1 MSKDFGLL
9 YTEHHGWLKGWLY
22 RRLGCSSQAAD
33 LAQDTFLRLL
43 VARRKNN
50 EGAEFERPRA
60 YLATVG
66 RRLVYDHFRRVSLER
81 AYLDALAL
89 VPEALA
95 ISPEHQLLLRET
107 LLQLDRLL
115 DRLKPVV
122 RTVFLHAQLDGL
134 TYAQIA
140 DRLNISERTVRRH
153 MVCAFEACILFEGD
167 V

>member
-1 MSKDFGLL
+1 MSKDLGLL
-9 YTEHHGWLKGWLY
+9 YEEHQGWLRGWLV

-33 LAQDTFLRLL
+33 LAQDTFVRLL
-43 VARRKNN
+43 VSERSS
-50 EGAEFERPRA
+50 AERSVYRQPRA

-66 RRLVYDHFRRVSLER
+66 RRLVYDHFRRASLEQ
-81 AYLDALAL
+81 AYLDTLAL
-89 VPEALA
+89 MPEAFA

-140 DRLNISERTVRRH
+140 ERLTISERTVRRH
-153 MVCAFEACILFEGD
+153 MVAAFEACILFEGD
-167 V
+167 W